1 MAGASTIIKTNGAAS
16 TTSQGWALLETG
28 YVQDSAGYYHYTIA
42 GSAVFPLW
50 LPGNPL
56 ADASIPLDTG
66 SDTLFAIQFA
76 IPFDHTTGVTGVA
89 LTNTYQSTPLT
100 VNVRF
105 TIWAAIRC
113 LRTLCS
119 YPDWGTRRSC

>member
-16 TTSQGWALLETG
+16 TTSQGWALRETG
-28 YVQDSAGYYHYTIA
+28 YV

-66 SDTLFAIQFA
+66 SDTLFAI
-76 IPFDHTTGVTGVA
+76 PFDHTTAVTGVA